1 MSDPSS
7 EKGAGVYDVV
17 IVGAGPA
24 GLTAAIYASR
34 GRLKTAVLERNMAGG
49 QIALTDL
56 VENYPGFPEG
66 ISGFD
71 LSQKMKEQAEK
82 FGAEMREIEGV
93 AELRQDAEGCY
104 VVVTDREEIHARS
117 VILAPG
123 VEPRRSGIPG
133 EAEFIG
139 RGVSW
144 CATCDGALYRGKTV
158 AVIGGGDSAVE
169 EGMFLTKF
177 ADKVYLVHRR
187 DELRAAPIAQER
199 AFANSKF
206 EFVWDSVPKQIDG
219 AELVEAL
226 EVENVKTGEARS
238 LPVNGVFMYIGQI
251 PNTAWLK
258 DTVELDDY
266 GYIVTDGLL
275 RTALPGVFACGD
287 ARANPLKQIVMAV
300 GEGALAAVQVERY
313 LDDLES
319 APGTK
324 QAVATGENAPPRPD
338 TRGRRP
344 PQHPARAPPPV
355 HNADASAPARYAS
368 AQPSPDAGRARTP
381 PAQPKRHAGAPTH
394 TTPAQSRLSPAQ
406 RPAPSPTGGRTW
418 TLSRRTTSKPRSS
431 RRPARSWSTSGPSG
445 AAPAA

>member
-1 MSDPSS
+1 MSEPSS
-7 EKGAGVYDVV
+7 EIGADVFDVV

-93 AELRQDAEGCY
+93 GELRRDPEGHY
-104 VVVTDREEIHARS
+104 IVVTDREEIHTRT

-177 ADKVYLVHRR
+177 AEKVYLVHRR

-199 AFANSKF
+199 AFANPKF

-219 AELVEAL
+219 AEMVEAL
-226 EVENVKTGEARS
+226 EVENVKTGEGRT

-258 DTVELDDY
+258 ETVELDEY

-275 RTALPGVFACGD
+275 RTELPGVFACGD
-287 ARANPLKQIVMAV
+287 ARANPLKQIAMAV
-300 GEGALAAVQVERY
+300 GEGALAAVQTQRY
-313 LDDLES
+313 LDELES
-319 APGTK
+319 TPGTLG
-324 QAVATGENAPPRPD
+324 AAGENAA
-338 TRGRRP
+338 TG
-344 PQHPARAPPPV
+344 
-355 HNADASAPARYAS
+355 
-368 AQPSPDAGRARTP
+368 T
-381 PAQPKRHAGAPTH
+381 
-394 TTPAQSRLSPAQ
+394 Q
-406 RPAPSPTGGRTW
+406 R
-418 TLSRRTTSKPRSS
+418 
-431 RRPARSWSTSGPSG
+431 
-445 AAPAA
+445 

>member
-1 MSDPSS
+1 MSEPTS
-7 EKGAGVYDVV
+7 ETGADAFDVV

-93 AELRQDAEGCY
+93 AGLRSDPEGCY
-104 VVVTDREEIHARS
+104 VVVTDREEIRTRS

-177 ADKVYLVHRR
+177 AEKVYLVHRR

-199 AFANSKF
+199 AFANPKF

-219 AELVEAL
+219 AEMVEAL
-226 EVENVKTGEARS
+226 EVENVKTGEGRS

-251 PNTAWLK
+251 PNTTWLK
-258 DTVELDDY
+258 DTVELDEW

-275 RTALPGVFACGD
+275 RTELPGVFACGD
-287 ARANPLKQIVMAV
+287 ARANPLKQIAMAV

-313 LDDLES
+313 LDELE
-319 APGTK
+319 G
-324 QAVATGENAPPRPD
+324 PPE
-338 TRGRRP
+338 T
-344 PQHPARAPPPV
+344 
-355 HNADASAPARYAS
+355 
-368 AQPSPDAGRARTP
+368 
-381 PAQPKRHAGAPTH
+381 
-394 TTPAQSRLSPAQ
+394 
-406 RPAPSPTGGRTW
+406 
-418 TLSRRTTSKPRSS
+418 
-431 RRPARSWSTSGPSG
+431 
-445 AAPAA
+445 APAAGEGSAAGAQR

>member
-1 MSDPSS
+1 MSDPTSPA
-7 EKGAGVYDVV
+7 GADVYDVV

-24 GLTAAIYASR
+24 GLTAGIYASR
-34 GRLKTAVLERNMAGG
+34 GRLRTAVLERNMAGG

-93 AELRQDAEGCY
+93 AELSRDPEGRY
-104 VVVTDREEIHARS
+104 VVATDNGEIRART

-177 ADKVYLVHRR
+177 ADRVYLVHRR
-187 DELRAAPIAQER
+187 NELRAAEIAQER
-199 AFANSKF
+199 AFANPKM
-206 EFVWDSVPKQIDG
+206 EFVWDSIPKQIDG
-219 AELVEAL
+219 SEMVEAL
-226 EVENVKTGEARS
+226 EVENVKTGEGRS

-251 PNTAWLK
+251 PNTAFLK
-258 DTVELDDY
+258 DTVELDEY
-266 GYIVTDGLL
+266 GYIVTDELL
-275 RTALPGVFACGD
+275 RTGLPGVFACGD
-287 ARANPLKQIVMAV
+287 ARANPLKQIAMAV
-300 GEGALAAVQVERY
+300 GEGALAAVQAERY
-313 LDDLES
+313 LDELES
-319 APGTK
+319 APGLKSAAGDAAAT
-324 QAVATGENAPPRPD
+324 QA
-338 TRGRRP
+338 
-344 PQHPARAPPPV
+344 
-355 HNADASAPARYAS
+355 
-368 AQPSPDAGRARTP
+368 
-381 PAQPKRHAGAPTH
+381 
-394 TTPAQSRLSPAQ
+394 
-406 RPAPSPTGGRTW
+406 
-418 TLSRRTTSKPRSS
+418 
-431 RRPARSWSTSGPSG
+431 
-445 AAPAA
+445 

>member
-1 MSDPSS
+1 MSEATSGS
-7 EKGAGVYDVV
+7 GADVYDVV

-24 GLTAAIYASR
+24 GLTAGVYCSR

-93 AELRQDAEGCY
+93 AELRRDPEGHY
-104 VVVTDREEIHARS
+104 VVVTDREEILTRT

-144 CATCDGALYRGKTV
+144 CATCDGALYKGKTV
-158 AVIGGGDSAVE
+158 AVIGGGNSAVE

-177 ADKVYLVHRR
+177 ADKVFLVHRR
-187 DELRAAPIAQER
+187 GELRAAPIAQER
-199 AFANSKF
+199 AFANPKV
-206 EFVWDSVPKQIDG
+206 EFVWNSVPRQIDG
-219 AELVEAL
+219 ADMVEAL
-226 EVENVKTGEARS
+226 EVENVKTGEGRT

-258 DTVELDDY
+258 DTVELDEY
-266 GYIVTDGLL
+266 GYILTDGLL
-275 RTALPGVFACGD
+275 HTELPGVFACGD
-287 ARANPLKQIVMAV
+287 ARANPLKQIAMAI
-300 GEGALAAVQVERY
+300 GEGALAAVQAERY
-313 LDDLES
+313 LDELES
-319 APGTK
+319 TPGT
-324 QAVATGENAPPRPD
+324 T
-338 TRGRRP
+338 
-344 PQHPARAPPPV
+344 
-355 HNADASAPARYAS
+355 
-368 AQPSPDAGRARTP
+368 
-381 PAQPKRHAGAPTH
+381 
-394 TTPAQSRLSPAQ
+394 
-406 RPAPSPTGGRTW
+406 
-418 TLSRRTTSKPRSS
+418 
-431 RRPARSWSTSGPSG
+431 G
-445 AAPAA
+445 AAGDSTAATTQR

>member
-7 EKGAGVYDVV
+7 ETGAGVYDVV

-93 AELRQDAEGCY
+93 AELRTGRRKAA
-104 VVVTDREEIHARS
+104 TSSSPTARRSTRAS

-199 AFANSKF
+199 ALRQLQVRVRLGLRPQA
-206 EFVWDSVPKQIDG
+206 DRRRRDG
-219 AELVEAL
+219 RGPRGRE
-226 EVENVKTGEARS
+226 R
-238 LPVNGVFMYIGQI
+238 Q
-251 PNTAWLK
+251 
-258 DTVELDDY
+258 D
-266 GYIVTDGLL
+266 
-275 RTALPGVFACGD
+275 R
-287 ARANPLKQIVMAV
+287 R
-300 GEGALAAVQVERY
+300 GALA
-313 LDDLES
+313 
-319 APGTK
+319 PG
-324 QAVATGENAPPRPD
+324 QRRVHVHRPD
-338 TRGRRP
+338 PQHRMAQGHSRAGRVRLHRHRRLAAHRASGRVRLRRRPRQPAEADRHGGRRRGARGR
-344 PQHPARAPPPV
+344 
-355 HNADASAPARYAS
+355 
-368 AQPSPDAGRARTP
+368 AGRALPR
-381 PAQPKRHAGAPTH
+381 RSRERAGD
-394 TTPAQSRLSPAQ
+394 Q
-406 RPAPSPTGGRTW
+406 
-418 TLSRRTTSKPRSS
+418 
-431 RRPARSWSTSGPSG
+431 G
-445 AAPAA
+445 AAAAGEDATAAAGKGAAGTQR

>member
-7 EKGAGVYDVV
+7 ETGAEVYDVV

-93 AELRQDAEGCY
+93 AELRSDPEGCY
-104 VVVTDREEIHARS
+104 VVATDREQIRTRA

-177 ADKVYLVHRR
+177 ADKSVPRPSPRRAPRRPHRPGARVRQSQVRVRLGLRSPSRSTAPRWSRPSRSRTSRRARGAAPGQRRLHVHRPDPQHGVAQGHR
-187 DELRAAPIAQER
+187 RAGRVGLHRHGRAPAHAAAGRVRLRRRPRQPAQADR
-199 AFANSKF
+199 H
-206 EFVWDSVPKQIDG
+206 G
-219 AELVEAL
+219 
-226 EVENVKTGEARS
+226 GRR
-238 LPVNGVFMYIGQI
+238 G
-251 PNTAWLK
+251 
-258 DTVELDDY
+258 
-266 GYIVTDGLL
+266 
-275 RTALPGVFACGD
+275 
-287 ARANPLKQIVMAV
+287 
-300 GEGALAAVQVERY
+300 
-313 LDDLES
+313 S
-319 APGTK
+319 A
-324 QAVATGENAPPRPD
+324 
-338 TRGRRP
+338 RGR
-344 PQHPARAPPPV
+344 
-355 HNADASAPARYAS
+355 
-368 AQPSPDAGRARTP
+368 AGRALPRRARVRP
-381 PAQPKRHAGAPTH
+381 PGTTAAAGESA
-394 TTPAQSRLSPAQ
+394 AA
-406 RPAPSPTGGRTW
+406 A
-418 TLSRRTTSKPRSS
+418 
-431 RRPARSWSTSGPSG
+431 A
-445 AAPAA
+445 AAPRPTTQR